1 MNYRLAKLKD
11 LNSIVNLHY
20 AVRKNYTVGIFA
32 TLDRVFLKRYYR
44 ILLQNVNFIIVCAQ
58 NDNGKLLGFCSS
70 TIDIEDQMRTLNK
83 NKVSLGLSAIPSILK
98 KPSIILSL
106 ISRFKSINNKGDQF
120 ISKSGARL
128 EYWVWSKD
136 SDDSVSSLIMHEALL
151 NIVKSLGISE
161 INFEVD
167 TSNKNVLKFHKIN
180 GAIELKRIFL
190 EDDRERS
197 LLKYSFMTRKTR
209 VKLYKN
215 NN

>member
-1 MNYRLAKLKD
+1 M
-11 LNSIVNLHY
+11 
-20 AVRKNYTVGIFA
+20 
-32 TLDRVFLKRYYR
+32 
-44 ILLQNVNFIIVCAQ
+44 
-58 NDNGKLLGFCSS
+58 
-70 TIDIEDQMRTLNK
+70 
-83 NKVSLGLSAIPSILK
+83 SLGLSAIPSILK

-136 SDDSVSSLIMHEALL
+136 SDDSVSSLIMHEVLL

-197 LLKYSFMTRKTR
+197 LLKYSFMTRKSR
-209 VKLYKN
+209 VKLYKKN
-215 NN
+215 N